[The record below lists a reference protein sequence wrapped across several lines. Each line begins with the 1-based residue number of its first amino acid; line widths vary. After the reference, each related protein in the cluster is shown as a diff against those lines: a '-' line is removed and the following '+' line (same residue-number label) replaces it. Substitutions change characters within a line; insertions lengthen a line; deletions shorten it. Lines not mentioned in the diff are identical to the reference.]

1 LKLKVS
7 WLAWKD
13 IESGKFL
20 REFRQL
26 WNVDLREAEVLIEK
40 SGFQVKIKE
49 ADKVGLTL
57 QPNVS
62 FAFSPLDAKYLIN
75 VWSFFFC
82 SQEVDSSVFFRPA
95 FLLANELIHEHAHYR
110 FWLDHGMLEKNKDAK
125 EQFDKTSG
133 IENERTALT
142 AELSFFKKIM
152 PIVPDYV
159 NIKLFRIKSWKSKG
173 RPNCE
178 GMNAQIPTR
187 ENIIQNITS
196 IEKAI
201 KELSSKKIYDSTM
214 ESRATNKHS
223 SLASVL
229 KMDFSQNNDLK
240 LR

>member
-1 LKLKVS
+1 
-7 WLAWKD
+7 
-13 IESGKFL
+13 
-20 REFRQL
+20 
-26 WNVDLREAEVLIEK
+26 
-40 SGFQVKIKE
+40 
-49 ADKVGLTL
+49 
-57 QPNVS
+57 
-62 FAFSPLDAKYLIN
+62 
-75 VWSFFFC
+75 
-82 SQEVDSSVFFRPA
+82 
-95 FLLANELIHEHAHYR
+95 
-110 FWLDHGMLEKNKDAK
+110 MLEKNKDAK